1 MNRTY
6 TALVKEEINQ
16 TPALRMYPE
25 MDPVKKEKSSA
36 ETVDDKQYLSSTP
49 SLNENY
55 VTKFVQDEIN
65 QTPVSKM

>member
-1 MNRTY
+1 
-6 TALVKEEINQ
+6 
-16 TPALRMYPE
+16 MYPE